1 VVELVLRIT
10 FSLLVVLGLMWGL
23 AKLARRPLTGGRGGA
38 GALAVLTR
46 QQLGRG
52 SSVAVVRVADK
63 ALVLGITDNQV
74 SLLGEADLATVEQ
87 QLHHPVH
94 EKRAAV
100 ELPGAVPLPHD
111 PLDGSALSPRTW
123 SSAVNFLRE
132 RTARR

>member
-10 FSLLVVLGLMWGL
+10 FSLLVVLMLMWGL
-23 AKLARRPLTGGRGGA
+23 AKLARRPLSGGRGGH

-74 SLLGEADLATVEQ
+74 NLLGEADLAAVQEH
-87 QLHHPVH
+87 LAAPVP
-94 EKRAAV
+94 ERRDAV
-100 ELPGAVPLPHD
+100 ALPGDAVAPASPLE
-111 PLDGSALSPRTW
+111 GSALSPRTW
-123 SSAVNFLRE
+123 STAVNFLRE
-132 RTARR
+132 RTVRR